1 MKRSIRIGIVF
12 LAVLL
17 AAGCA
22 SRYKAKPLPFR
33 SPESYP
39 NAVHAD
45 GVVVAARAFADRQ
58 EAKDAFGF
66 DIRGA
71 GMLPVQVVFDN
82 HGEDAL
88 EVRAEQTFLEDRE
101 GNLWPVMRRELAYE
115 RAAKYAETHEI
126 FKEGVYHGFLGAAAG
141 AVIGAAIGIVGGD
154 NVAAAAGKGAAAGA
168 AAGAT
173 LGGVKGYSSGNA
185 RRIVV
190 DDLRQKSLQ
199 NRAIEPEG
207 LTYGFIFFPGEA
219 ESAGRLRLQLK
230 APETGAIQVL
240 RLDL

>member
-1 MKRSIRIGIVF
+1 MKRSTKIGIVV

-45 GVVVAARAFADRQ
+45 GVVVAAKAYADKR
-58 EAKDAFGF
+58 EAEEAFGF

-82 HGEDAL
+82 HGENAL
-88 EVRAEQTFLEDRE
+88 EVRAGQTFLEDRD
-101 GNLWPVMRRELAYE
+101 GNLWPVMQRELAYE

-126 FKEGVYHGFLGAAAG
+126 FKEGAYHGLLGAAAG
-141 AVIGAAIGIVGGD
+141 AVIGAAIGIVGG
-154 NVAAAAGKGAAAGA
+154 NSVASAAGKGAAAGA

-173 LGGVKGYSSGNA
+173 LGGIKGYSSGKA
-185 RRIVV
+185 RKVV
-190 DDLRQKSLQ
+190 VEDLRRKSLE
-199 NRAIEPEG
+199 NRAIEPGG

-230 APETGAIQVL
+230 ASKIDSVQVL
-240 RLDL
+240 QLDL